1 MVVLGF
7 MMRIFLP
14 TFRRFARISE
24 ENERAFVFA
33 FTAIAGIVAVGTGLV
48 CVATALD
55 MCEIL

>member
-1 MVVLGF
+1 MQTVVALGF

-48 CVATALD
+48 CVATA
-55 MCEIL
+55 